1 MRAPPLLLALL
12 SPLPSSAPRPRTT
25 TDVWRYMGEASPWA
39 GWNYSCFRCPAVVA
53 AHGGVLLAFAEARTF
68 TGDGCV
74 VGAAPPTPYANR
86 SLVMKASSDAGATS
100 ATPPAPSPTPLRPD
114 CLTAGA

>member
-12 SPLPSSAPRPRTT
+12 ALLSPRPCAAPRPRAT

-53 AHGGVLLAFAEARTF
+53 AHNSVLVAFAEARTF
-68 TGDGCV
+68 TGDGGTNSFNSFRDLCV
-74 VGAAPPTPYANR
+74 LQTRPRHCLCDIAATCA
-86 SLVMKASSDAGATS
+86 
-100 ATPPAPSPTPLRPD
+100 
-114 CLTAGA
+114 

>member
-12 SPLPSSAPRPRTT
+12 ALLSPRPCAAPRPRAT

-53 AHGGVLLAFAEARTF
+53 AHNSVLVAFAEARTF

-100 ATPPAPSPTPLRPD
+100 ATPLLRPSPHPTPS
-114 CLTAGA
+114 

>member
-1 MRAPPLLLALL
+1 MRPPMLLPLTLLALL
-12 SPLPSSAPRPRTT
+12 GPRPSSAPRPRAT

-53 AHGGVLLAFAEARTF
+53 AHDSVLLAFAEARTF

-100 ATPPAPSPTPLRPD
+100 ATPLLRPSPHPTPS
-114 CLTAGA
+114 